1 MLLYLPPPEPVSFS
15 RDIAPIMAMHC
26 NICHGEAGGIS
37 TRSYSE
43 IMLGGNLGKVIVP
56 GNADASLLLHFIDGR
71 RGEKQRMPKEG
82 RPLSSVQMDLIRR
95 WIGEGAHDDALSPAP
110 YRKVVPSVPMRKD
123 KITRVTCR
131 VNAEAYLILRARHP
145 EDNRVLWSEVAT
157 VKKHKDPSDT
167 AEPGQL
173 MSWELR
179 AGDGW
184 PNTVTIE
191 LSIPYSLSAPQATL
205 HAELVALTVP

>member
-1 MLLYLPPPEPVSFS
+1 
-15 RDIAPIMAMHC
+15 
-26 NICHGEAGGIS
+26 
-37 TRSYSE
+37 
-43 IMLGGNLGKVIVP
+43 
-56 GNADASLLLHFIDGR
+56 
-71 RGEKQRMPKEG
+71 
-82 RPLSSVQMDLIRR
+82 
-95 WIGEGAHDDALSPAP
+95 
-110 YRKVVPSVPMRKD
+110 MRKD

-131 VNAEAYLILRARHP
+131 VNTEAYLILSARHP

-157 VKKHKDPSDT
+157 VKKRKDPSDT

-184 PNTVTIE
+184 PDTVTIE
-191 LSIPYSLSAPQATL
+191 LSIPYSLSEPQATL